1 LYFGCSVNEFE
12 ITGWAMEKLK
22 LTLPNLL
29 GALRF
34 LLAFALLGI
43 AWQGHH
49 QVFIGVLIT
58 AFLLD
63 AIDGPIARY
72 LHQQS
77 EQGSRLDTIADF
89 SVYTMLVIGVYW
101 LWSDLFRQELL
112 YISLAAA
119 SMLLPLLVALAR
131 FRTFTSYH
139 TWLVKT
145 ATVCIAIGSVLLI
158 SSGPAWPFR
167 VASMI
172 SVVAGVE
179 QILISYLLPQ
189 PRADVQH
196 LFAVWK
202 NRKQTG

>member
-1 LYFGCSVNEFE
+1 
-12 ITGWAMEKLK
+12 MEKLK

-49 QVFIGVLIT
+49 LVFVGVLIT

-63 AIDGPIARY
+63 AVDGPIARY
-72 LHQQS
+72 QHQQS

-89 SVYTMLVIGVYW
+89 SVYTVLVIGVYW
-101 LWSDLFRQELL
+101 LWPDIFRQELF

-139 TWLVKT
+139 TWLVKI

-158 SSGPAWPFR
+158 IGGPAWPFR
-167 VASMI
+167 IASVI
-172 SVVAGVE
+172 SVIGGVE

-189 PRADVQH
+189 PRADVRH
-196 LFAVWK
+196 LLAVWK
-202 NRKQTG
+202 NQKQV

>member
-1 LYFGCSVNEFE
+1 MVR
-12 ITGWAMEKLK
+12 LK
-22 LTLPNLL
+22 LTVPDLL
-29 GALRF
+29 GGLRF

-49 QVFIGVLIT
+49 QVFVGVLIT

-63 AIDGPIARY
+63 AVDGPIARY

-89 SVYTMLVIGVYW
+89 FVYTMLVIGVYW
-101 LWSDLFRQELL
+101 LWPDLFRQELL
-112 YISLAAA
+112 YISLAAS

-139 TWLVKT
+139 TWLVKI

-158 SSGPAWPFR
+158 SGGPASPFR

-196 LFAVWK
+196 LFAVW
-202 NRKQTG
+202 NSRKQTG